1 LKAASSTEEKQSRA
15 RAPTATITTLNEA
28 EMHVLIQKEEEGDD
42 TAPRRKDMSSR
53 RRRRRW
59 IKISTCPNKG
69 QSNVIDAIY
78 ATASSCDCDLSLPL
92 I

>member
-28 EMHVLIQKEEEGDD
+28 EMHVLIQKEEGKD
-42 TAPRRKDMSSR
+42 TAPRRKDMSP
-53 RRRRRW
+53 RRRRW

-69 QSNVIDAIY
+69 QSNVIDGIY